1 MATSEAWQRAVIN
14 ISTATTTTII
24 TAATDEFFE
33 IKKLFLWAGGV
44 QGVTFLSQATT
55 MCGQIDMV
63 AQSRFVLDSEDGILW
78 LRSLAVGDDFRIT
91 TTAAIQLSGIA
102 VFQLTN

>member
-1 MATSEAWQRAVIN
+1 MPSGAWKRAPID

-33 IKKLFLWAGGV
+33 IRKLLLWASGV

-55 MCGQIDMV
+55 MCGKIDMV
-63 AQSRFVLDSEDGILW
+63 AQSRFILDSADEILW

-91 TTAAIQLSGIA
+91 TTAAIQLSG
-102 VFQLTN
+102 VVVYQLTN

>member
-1 MATSEAWQRAVIN
+1 MATSEAWQRAAIN

-33 IKKLFLWAGGV
+33 IKKLFLWASGA

-55 MCGQIDMV
+55 MCGQIDMA
-63 AQSRFVLDSEDGILW
+63 AQSRFVLDSEDAIIW
-78 LRSLAVGDDFRIT
+78 LRGLAVGDDFRIT
-91 TTAAIQLSGIA
+91 TSAAVQLSGIV
-102 VFQLTN
+102 VFQITN